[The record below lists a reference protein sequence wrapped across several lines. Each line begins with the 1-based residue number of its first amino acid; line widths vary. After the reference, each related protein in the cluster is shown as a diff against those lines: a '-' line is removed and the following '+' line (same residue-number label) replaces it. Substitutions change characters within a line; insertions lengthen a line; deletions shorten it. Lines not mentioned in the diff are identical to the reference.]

1 VGKGR
6 IRNRKNVANLSKV
19 CSQVTNAS
27 ITGVKIF
34 LSSLQK
40 ARKTVEKKID
50 DKIQEDINKK
60 KKMLSQLDSQFQ
72 ASMEKFKQEFSQN
85 REIEKAK
92 VEKSKQRITKLLSEQ
107 SLIEDNFLE
116 EFEFIDKES
125 ETKFNQQ
132 MNKLYQEY
140 DREILNYKNSLENY
154 NTINTKN
161 KILQEMIDS
170 KIKNLSNY
178 SEKDIQQKL
187 STIKSELKQQEPIIT
202 YQNLIELENQIL
214 LQSETGSLE
223 KAIVKKNQV
232 EDLFN
237 STIFYSDKI
246 KNEIKIKIN
255 NINQYIKN
263 GQYENAIKK
272 SKTLIETINDIRE
285 YKENK
290 YYPEKEKKYKDLME
304 NSYDN
309 QFLQQEIK
317 DDVEMLEMTMDGK
330 DGGEFQQLYESIL
343 NKISKEKG
351 KLIINTIKET
361 LTKNSYLDIDVSID
375 HQQRYK
381 VRGFK
386 ENKPLT
392 FWVSQN
398 GSFDFDFPED
408 AFDNDKLCHQEIKI
422 ILKDIKF
429 LLSKHGFS
437 LNLFEVIRKFRL
449 KDAAKDVIKEITH
462 TEVEEVKNED
472 GTILLRS
479 KGKKIKKQQ
488 IREKQVE

>member
-1 VGKGR
+1 MSSVGKGR

-272 SKTLIETINDIRE
+272 SKTLIETINDIRC
-285 YKENK
+285 N
-290 YYPEKEKKYKDLME
+290 
-304 NSYDN
+304 
-309 QFLQQEIK
+309 
-317 DDVEMLEMTMDGK
+317 
-330 DGGEFQQLYESIL
+330 L
-343 NKISKEKG
+343 N
-351 KLIINTIKET
+351 N
-361 LTKNSYLDIDVSID
+361 Y
-375 HQQRYK
+375 
-381 VRGFK
+381 
-386 ENKPLT
+386 
-392 FWVSQN
+392 
-398 GSFDFDFPED
+398 
-408 AFDNDKLCHQEIKI
+408 
-422 ILKDIKF
+422 
-429 LLSKHGFS
+429 FS
-437 LNLFEVIRKFRL
+437 
-449 KDAAKDVIKEITH
+449 
-462 TEVEEVKNED
+462 
-472 GTILLRS
+472 
-479 KGKKIKKQQ
+479 
-488 IREKQVE
+488 